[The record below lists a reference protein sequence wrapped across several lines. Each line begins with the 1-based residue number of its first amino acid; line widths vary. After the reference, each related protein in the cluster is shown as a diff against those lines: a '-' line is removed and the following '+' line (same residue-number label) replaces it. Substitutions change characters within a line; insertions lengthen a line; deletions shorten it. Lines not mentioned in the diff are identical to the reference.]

1 MLAFQL
7 ITCKRYEF
15 KGHIAIHCYICYM
28 NKSEEEGVFAT
39 FRFAWVTMEGADH
52 SCPAL
57 ELTRVRTALYTQ
69 SLHFWRQAP
78 LHILHS
84 EFLTNCNRVREKKN
98 CLYKACCCWFTAT
111 VRAWTCEFDCS
122 VCLGLDAEHCQ
133 ILYECHKSVFTSVFP
148 RTPAGKG
155 KCAWGTWL
163 SLWSSNAWIA
173 SRKVTFGAAVPQ
185 RYLKLQLHGA
195 LSFRRRRMRPF
206 EGCRVA
212 SRTFLLTFLW
222 VWEGDF
228 QGRVLL
234 ELLGAI
240 GISGTKTVCCRRIL
254 EKKWFCEKKMG
265 VKVFGVDAV
274 DWIAMVFPL
283 CYLLF
288 FQ

>member
-7 ITCKRYEF
+7 VTCKRYEF

-163 SLWSSNAWIA
+163 SLWASNAWIA

-185 RYLKLQLHGA
+185 RYSIWSFKCMA
-195 LSFRRRRMRPF
+195 LCRLGSAVCVPL
-206 EGCRVA
+206 RVA
-212 SRTFLLTFLW
+212 GWLL
-222 VWEGDF
+222 
-228 QGRVLL
+228 GRVFW
-234 ELLGAI
+234 
-240 GISGTKTVCCRRIL
+240 R
-254 EKKWFCEKKMG
+254 FCEFE
-265 VKVFGVDAV
+265 KVTFKAV
-274 DWIAMVFPL
+274 FCWSCLV
-283 CYLLF
+283 
-288 FQ
+288 Q